1 MAEATFNREL
11 GAAPAGI
18 TRFGQLRTDNG
29 MNVTVNSYRSFAGDG
44 GLGLAD
50 VYEITYGAT
59 GTASIVLDAEAFGVS
74 GIAVYKSDGTLAGE
88 IDAPKM
94 TRRTGAGIGYG
105 VSSSDTATVYVYRK
119 GRSETEYRL
128 QAYVV

>member
-18 TRFGQLRTDNG
+18 TRFGQFRTDNG
-29 MNVTVNSYRSFAGDG
+29 ANVTVNSYRSFAGDG

-50 VYEITYGAT
+50 VYEITYNAT
-59 GTASIVLDAEAFGVS
+59 GVATIYLDPEAFGVA
-74 GIAVYKSDGTLAGE
+74 GVAVYKSDGTLAGE
-88 IDAPKM
+88 FDAPKT
-94 TRRTGAGIGYG
+94 TRRSGAGVAYS
-105 VSSSDTATVYVYRK
+105 VSSSNTATVYVYRK

-128 QAYVV
+128 QAYVI

>member
-1 MAEATFNREL
+1 MSEATFNREL
-11 GAAPAGI
+11 GANPAGI
-18 TRFGQLRTDNG
+18 TRFGQFRTDDG
-29 MNVTVNSYRSFAGDG
+29 SNVTVDSYRTFAADG

-50 VYEITYGAT
+50 VYEVTYGAT
-59 GTASIVLDAEAFGVS
+59 GVATIYLDPQAFGVS
-74 GIAVYKSDGTLAGE
+74 GIAVYKADGSLAGE
-88 IDAPKM
+88 INAPKR
-94 TRRTGAGIGYG
+94 TRRSGAGVAYN